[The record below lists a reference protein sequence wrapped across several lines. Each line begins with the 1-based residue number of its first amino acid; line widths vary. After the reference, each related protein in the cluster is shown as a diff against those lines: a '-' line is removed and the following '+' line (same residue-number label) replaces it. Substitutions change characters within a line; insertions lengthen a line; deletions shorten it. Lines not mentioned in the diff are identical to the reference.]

1 MLRDERHPIL
11 GKIAAQLDQAVSA
24 RLRDGRPGDAH
35 TTTLARGDG
44 WRVSDVVC
52 TSGPGDRVFEEQ
64 HVGMSVALVVSGTFE
79 YRSAR
84 DPQLMSAG
92 SMLLGNSGQCFE
104 CGHTHATGDRC
115 IAFHYDDDRLVRIA
129 AEVGIG
135 REARRFSSPR
145 IPPNKRSTGLF
156 ARAAA
161 MLGGSTTLSW
171 EELSLDVAAT
181 ALQLSTHAPISRRVP
196 PQALRRV
203 TESIRQ
209 IERKSSEQM
218 KLSSLATEAGLS
230 EFHYLRAFRQVTGVT
245 PHQFLLR
252 ARLREAGARLLAGD
266 DRVIDVALDSGF
278 GDLSNFNHAFRAEVG
293 ATPTQFRG
301 PTWG

>member
-1 MLRDERHPIL
+1 MLRDERRPIL
-11 GKIAAQLDQAVSA
+11 GKIAVQVDRAVA
-24 RLRDGRPGDAH
+24 ERLRDGRPGDAH
-35 TTTLARGDG
+35 ATTLARGDG
-44 WRVSDVVC
+44 WRVSDVLC
-52 TSGPGDRVFEEQ
+52 TSGPDDRVFEEQ
-64 HVGMSVALVVSGTFE
+64 HLGMSVALVVSGTFE

-104 CGHTHATGDRC
+104 CGHTHAMGDRC
-115 IAFHYDDDRLVRIA
+115 IAFHYDDDRLERIA
-129 AEVGIG
+129 ADVGIG
-135 REARRFSSPR
+135 RDARRFASPR

-181 ALQLSTHAPISRRVP
+181 ALQLSTGAPVSGSVP
-196 PQALRRV
+196 SQAVRRV
-203 TESIRQ
+203 TDSVRRIEREASESIT
-209 IERKSSEQM
+209 
-218 KLSSLATEAGLS
+218 LGSLAEEAGLS

-252 ARLREAGARLLAGD
+252 ARLREAAIRLLSGD
-266 DRVIDVALDSGF
+266 ARVIDVALDAGF

-301 PTWG
+301 SRIG